1 MTPTPGNDAPL
12 LLTEIDPAGY
22 ALLTLN
28 RPQAMNALS
37 RGLMAALAAH
47 IDALAANPAVRVLI
61 LTGAGRAFCAG
72 LDLKEI
78 GAGKGS
84 LGRWPGDPDAPQGV
98 AGPTATNP
106 TTDPVAEIGRASCRE
121 RVSYSV

>member
-1 MTPTPGNDAPL
+1 MNPALASDAPL

-37 RGLMAALAAH
+37 RGLMAALAAQ
-47 IDALAANPAVRVLI
+47 IDTLAANPAVRVLI
-61 LTGAGRAFCAG
+61 LTGAGRAFSAG

-78 GAGKGS
+78 GAG
-84 LGRWPGDPDAPQGV
+84 LGPGQPGAGTGRFAARRPCARAGHAGHPARDAAALQGR
-98 AGPTATNP
+98 
-106 TTDPVAEIGRASCRE
+106 DQ
-121 RVSYSV
+121 